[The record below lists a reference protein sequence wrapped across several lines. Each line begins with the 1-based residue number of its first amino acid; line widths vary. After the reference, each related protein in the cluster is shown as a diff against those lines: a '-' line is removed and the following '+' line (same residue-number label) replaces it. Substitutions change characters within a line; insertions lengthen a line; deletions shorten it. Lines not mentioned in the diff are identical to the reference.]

1 MACYPARSHSQPL
14 KVIRTQ
20 HHYAPNPSRPA
31 RERSR
36 RLALGG
42 RLQVA
47 AIVAVAL
54 LLGVGGFNV
63 LRQAA
68 QRVLS
73 HRSSEGQRT
82 AVDAVARHHEPSDES
97 CPASTIA
104 EAIADALAWQPPVAE
119 GSPSPLDAH
128 SALAITTGDHVLG
141 SHRAPITL
149 MLFGDLQCRYALH
162 VFQVLYQRVQ
172 DQPTEY
178 RLVWRER
185 PLDIHPDAPALA
197 VEAERL
203 SLQFGEPA
211 FWRFVRTVSQ
221 LEGSAT
227 LLDATIIARALQS
240 GSAKVTDSA
249 ASERA
254 ATQIEKDHRV
264 AMTYAIR
271 ATPTVF
277 INGLRIEGDFTEPEI
292 DEVIEEELDAV
303 DLLEQEPTPQA
314 KIYAIRVHANL
325 LDLDLE

>member
-1 MACYPARSHSQPL
+1 MARIQTRSYSHAAT
-14 KVIRTQ
+14 VIRPK
-20 HHYAPNPSRPA
+20 HKHEVNLSRPA
-31 RERSR
+31 RERVR

-47 AIVAVAL
+47 GIVAAAL
-54 LLGVGGFNV
+54 LLGVGGFTV
-63 LRQAA
+63 LRQVA

-82 AVDAVARHHEPSDES
+82 AVDAVARRHTLSDEL
-97 CPASTIA
+97 CRASTID
-104 EAIADALAWQPPVAE
+104 EAIADAQALQPPVAA

-128 SALAITTGDHVLG
+128 AALPIATGDHALG
-141 SHRAPITL
+141 SHKARITL
-149 MLFGDLQCRYALH
+149 MLFGDLQCRYAQH
-162 VFQVLYQRVQ
+162 VFQVVYQRVQ

-185 PLDIHPDAPALA
+185 PLDINPEAPAMA

-211 FWRFVRTVSQ
+211 FWRFVHTVSH
-221 LEGSAT
+221 LDGTAT
-227 LLDATIIARALQS
+227 LIDAKTIVHALQS
-240 GSAKVTDSA
+240 GSAKINDNV

-254 ATQIEKDHRV
+254 TTQLEKDQRV
-264 AMTYAIR
+264 ALTYAIH

-277 INGLRIEGDFTEPEI
+277 INGLRIEGDFAEPEL

-303 DLLEQEPTPQA
+303 DLLEQEPVPLA
-314 KIYAIRVHANL
+314 KIYATRVHANL